1 MARDLEQLIQ
11 KFVDASL
18 PENTAEK
25 EAIADLAAHRPSW
38 HSLFLALKKHTH
50 TYDTKL
56 HHMEHTLSTKVK
68 EAAGIRYQGPK
79 GHRAISKYLKQSVAL
94 PIHALKDP
102 EGCWTTDPA
111 QVDRLV
117 QQAWAPVYAGNTTN
131 PHTLIQH
138 FEATYHQHIYR
149 APPQHT
155 NPITP
160 SGSSNRQ
167 SGQS

>member
-50 TYDTKL
+50 TYGTKL

-79 GHRAISKYLKQSVAL
+79 GRRAISKYLKQSVAL
-94 PIHALKDP
+94 PLHALKDP
-102 EGCWTTDPA
+102 DGCWTTDPA

-131 PHTLIQH
+131 P
-138 FEATYHQHIYR
+138 
-149 APPQHT
+149 
-155 NPITP
+155 TP
-160 SGSSNRQ
+160 SYSTSRLPTTNI
-167 SGQS
+167 STEHTHNTPTP